1 MTLPTQKKTKHTST
15 HTHSIESRNPPAM
28 QKLRKLGSGGFGV
41 VWLCVEESSG
51 NILAVK
57 QVPKGIVESTFEEIK
72 RFFLLLRS
80 HKGIC
85 FIWAGYLKNGKG
97 KDETCRRNLMSAQR
111 EISAGMIFNQDPYSK
126 MPGIHHIAR

>member
-85 FIWAGYLKNGKG
+85 FIWAGYLKNGK
-97 KDETCRRNLMSAQR
+97 KRKRRNMSKK
-111 EISAGMIFNQDPYSK
+111 FDVCT
-126 MPGIHHIAR
+126 ARDKCWNDF